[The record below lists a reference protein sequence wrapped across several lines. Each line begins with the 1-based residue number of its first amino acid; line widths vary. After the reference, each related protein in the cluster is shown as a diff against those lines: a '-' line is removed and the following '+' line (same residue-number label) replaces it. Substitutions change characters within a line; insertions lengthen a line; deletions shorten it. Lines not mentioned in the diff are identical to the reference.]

1 MSASPLKCSA
11 RKTRIFVV
19 DDHPMM
25 REGLRARIES
35 TSRFEVCGE
44 AAGFHEAL
52 QSILESCPDVVILD
66 VNLEDGNGIDLIKE
80 LQSKVPGIKILVLS
94 AFQESLYAE
103 RALRAGALGYLNKQE
118 SSGKVLEAIDSIL
131 ADKRYISEEM
141 TQLLL
146 SRAVGDRS
154 ENQESPLSRLS
165 DRELEV
171 FQLIGRGLST
181 GEIASQLFL
190 SVHTID
196 TYREKLKQKLKLKN
210 GAELNRYAIQWA
222 FEQP

>member
-1 MSASPLKCSA
+1 
-11 RKTRIFVV
+11 
-19 DDHPMM
+19 MM

-44 AAGFHEAL
+44 AAGIHEAL
-52 QSILESCPDVVILD
+52 PLILESCPDVVILD

-80 LQSKVPGIKILVLS
+80 LQGKMPGIKILVLS

-131 ADKRYISEEM
+131 ADKRYVSEEM

-154 ENQESPLSRLS
+154 ENQESPLGCLS

-181 GEIASQLFL
+181 GEIAAQLFL

-196 TYREKLKQKLKLKN
+196 TYREKLKQKLKLRN